1 MLSLEELNPFK
12 ILEIPS
18 GSIKEVAREK
28 FIKLMGNSN
37 KKLQPYLCLAFDMI
51 CRPEEYYI
59 SNNIYRPKKKNE
71 YYYCIIGDLKKL
83 KELIYSEKN
92 KEILIQ
98 KDSLERTLLYNSSRN
113 GYYDIAEFLIKIG
126 ADVNARQQ
134 TGSTPLHG
142 AAFYGH
148 ESIVK
153 LLLEHGCDPKIKNN
167 YGNTAAEEANEANT
181 IIRTIILNSYSD
193 QILDLYHR
201 LYYQGYVTN
210 FVPIKNDEDEV
221 ICYKMICKSMFN
233 HNLKDYALIWHGTEF
248 KNLES
253 IVKNGLKPSGTKIS
267 DKTIIMPRINHIQ
280 LNTTV
285 EGNKD
290 WAKAVFASPSCF
302 FSSHP
307 IYAETILSNGRKWAC
322 LVEGRVKNGCFTR
335 HHSTIEARN
344 VPYNEPSD
352 VEFRITNL
360 LNLFVT
366 SVVFISMDFINH
378 ASYYDEQDAI
388 TETSQE
394 RMLTEESYWSENI

>member
-1 MLSLEELNPFK
+1 MGTRLVSVGDSNQMLYSFAGGDPDSFNALK
-12 ILEIPS
+12 SIPNTECLPL
-18 GSIKEVAREK
+18 SISYRCPKNVVEFA
-28 FIKLMGNSN
+28 
-37 KKLQPYLCLAFDMI
+37 KKLVP
-51 CRPEEYYI
+51 
-59 SNNIYRPKKKNE
+59 
-71 YYYCIIGDLKKL
+71 
-83 KELIYSEKN
+83 
-92 KEILIQ
+92 
-98 KDSLERTLLYNSSRN
+98 
-113 GYYDIAEFLIKIG
+113 
-126 ADVNARQQ
+126 
-134 TGSTPLHG
+134 
-142 AAFYGH
+142 
-148 ESIVK
+148 SI
-153 LLLEHGCDPKIKNN
+153 
-167 YGNTAAEEANEANT
+167 EANEANT